1 MIRQRT
7 VFLDSSALAKQYI
20 AEQGS
25 HYVAQYFI
33 APATSVHI
41 FVSTLTYVE
50 VIAAISRRVPALP
63 VTVLEDFVADYQQGM
78 QKIALDRTI
87 IEHAA
92 LLARLRRLRAA
103 DAIQLASVL
112 RIARRTPGV
121 LLVTADL
128 EMIAAAQAEGLQ
140 VENPNRHQ

>member
-1 MIRQRT
+1 MTRQRT

-25 HYVAQYFI
+25 HYMAQYFTE
-33 APATSVHI
+33 PATSVRV

-50 VIAAISRRVPALP
+50 VIAAISRRAPALP
-63 VTVLEDFVADYQQGM
+63 VNVLEDFIADYQEGM
-78 QKIALDRTI
+78 QKTALDRTI
-87 IEHAA
+87 IERAAA
-92 LLARLRRLRAA
+92 LTRVHRLRAA

-112 RIARRTPGV
+112 RLAQRIPSI

-140 VENPNRHQ
+140 VENPNRYD